1 MVELATYLRLLAG
14 AVLLLSNGYFV
25 TIEFAMTRVRQFA
38 EEEFV
43 GQGRGLERAWEM
55 TERLEIFLSGCQL
68 GITISSVGLGF
79 AAEPALAAVLDPA
92 VRAAGIGGLLG
103 GGGASGAGHTAL
115 SIALA
120 LAVINLLHL
129 IVGEQAPTYL
139 GIERTKLVARYGA
152 PILYWWTRL
161 FSPVIRLADW
171 AAKALLSAFG
181 VSITRS
187 WTEEEID
194 EEGEAGRRPGSR
206 GELRSRMGEVL
217 RGGELSAERQQEVFN
232 ALAIDELPVRE
243 MMVEREG
250 IVALHADD
258 DLDANLALV
267 GERPHTRFPLVGDE
281 PEEFL
286 GVVYSPALFDRLDAI
301 REGGLDLREV
311 ATPPMSVPA
320 AIAVSELIDRFQ
332 VERKELAL
340 VTERADT
347 AGSDG
352 AAEESTPSRE
362 PSEAAER
369 AAADAGDVIGDDE
382 RVVGLVTAT
391 DAFETIAGELEDP
404 LD

>member
-1 MVELATYLRLLAG
+1 M
-14 AVLLLSNGYFV
+14 
-25 TIEFAMTRVRQFA
+25 
-38 EEEFV
+38 
-43 GQGRGLERAWEM
+43 
-55 TERLEIFLSGCQL
+55 
-68 GITISSVGLGF
+68 
-79 AAEPALAAVLDPA
+79 
-92 VRAAGIGGLLG
+92 
-103 GGGASGAGHTAL
+103 
-115 SIALA
+115 
-120 LAVINLLHL
+120 
-129 IVGEQAPTYL
+129 
-139 GIERTKLVARYGA
+139 
-152 PILYWWTRL
+152 
-161 FSPVIRLADW
+161 IRLADW

-187 WTEEEID
+187 WAEEEID
-194 EEGEAGRRPGSR
+194 KEGEAGRRPGSR

-217 RGGELSAERQQEVFN
+217 RGGGLSAERQQEVFN

-250 IVALHADD
+250 IVALHAED

-301 REGGLDLREV
+301 REGTLDLREV

-332 VERKELAL
+332 AERKELAL

-352 AAEESTPSRE
+352 AAEESTPSRGALRGGRTGGRRRRRRDRGRRAGRRTGDGDRRLRDDRRRAQGPARLRVGRLRRVDRAAKAASGE
-362 PSEAAER
+362 VCRVAAARAETSPFWGRLPSRRACSEAA
-369 AAADAGDVIGDDE
+369 G
-382 RVVGLVTAT
+382 
-391 DAFETIAGELEDP
+391 
-404 LD
+404 

>member
-1 MVELATYLRLLAG
+1 
-14 AVLLLSNGYFV
+14 
-25 TIEFAMTRVRQFA
+25 
-38 EEEFV
+38 
-43 GQGRGLERAWEM
+43 
-55 TERLEIFLSGCQL
+55 
-68 GITISSVGLGF
+68 
-79 AAEPALAAVLDPA
+79 
-92 VRAAGIGGLLG
+92 
-103 GGGASGAGHTAL
+103 
-115 SIALA
+115 
-120 LAVINLLHL
+120 
-129 IVGEQAPTYL
+129 
-139 GIERTKLVARYGA
+139 
-152 PILYWWTRL
+152 
-161 FSPVIRLADW
+161 
-171 AAKALLSAFG
+171 
-181 VSITRS
+181 
-187 WTEEEID
+187 
-194 EEGEAGRRPGSR
+194 
-206 GELRSRMGEVL
+206 
-217 RGGELSAERQQEVFN
+217 VFN

-243 MMVEREG
+243 MMVGREG

-347 AGSDG
+347 AGSDEADG